1 MFGAYWWASST
12 RVEVDAANCPISGPT
27 VVHAILIDR
36 SDPVTPLQQQQV
48 MQRAMR
54 LVADAAAGE
63 RFDLY
68 VADGDGVNT
77 LAPVVSLCS
86 PGRGVDASSLYQN
99 PTMIQHA
106 FDERFVGPL
115 RQELGKLMEPS
126 RRSSSPI
133 LESIRAVSVTS
144 FGSIGPGA
152 RRLRLTIV
160 SDMVQHSAGL
170 SQIRSD
176 VEFSDFERR
185 PQWPELRGNLEG
197 ADVTVLYLLRSG
209 ARHPNGKPVQS
220 RGHQLFWEQVLRASG
235 ARSIALD
242 SF

>member
-1 MFGAYWWASST
+1 M
-12 RVEVDAANCPISGPT
+12 
-27 VVHAILIDR
+27 
-36 SDPVTPLQQQQV
+36 TPLQQQQV

-86 PGRGVDASSLYQN
+86 PGRGVDANSLYQN

-152 RRLRLTIV
+152 KRLHLTIV

-170 SQIRSD
+170 SQIRGD
-176 VEFSDFERR
+176 VEFSDFQRR
-185 PQWPELRGNLEG
+185 PQWPELQSDLEG

-220 RGHQLFWEQVLRASG
+220 RGHQVFWEQALRASG